1 LHKKVQLLLAVVQL
15 LLSVVYVLL
24 GTVLGMSC
32 MSVADPGFDL
42 GEGGG
47 GLCQR
52 GECRQSLN
60 VLKVEINASF

>member
-1 LHKKVQLLLAVVQL
+1 LHKKVQLLLAVVQSL
-15 LLSVVYVLL
+15 LGVVYVLL

-32 MSVADPGFDL
+32 MSVADPEFDL
-42 GEGGG
+42 GEGG